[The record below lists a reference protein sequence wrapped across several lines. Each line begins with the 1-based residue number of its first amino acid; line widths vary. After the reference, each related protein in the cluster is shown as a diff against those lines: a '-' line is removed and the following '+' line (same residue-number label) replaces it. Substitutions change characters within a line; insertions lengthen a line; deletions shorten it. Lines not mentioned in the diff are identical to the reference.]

1 METLLAQIAAMSIGE
16 IAKYVIAIL
25 AIFGVAIDLTPWI
38 KINPIRGVFTLIKN
52 SITKWIT
59 DIIIDSTNDIRVKL
73 DTQDTKINKLQDKVD
88 YIESENLMDKID
100 RVRWEIID
108 FSNAI
113 DNRDYDIEAYNHIVT
128 QHDWYDKTIKERNI
142 PNGRMDMSY
151 AKIQEYMKRKIM
163 TNEEE

>member
-1 METLLAQIAAMSIGE
+1 MEAFFAHIATMSIGE
-16 IAKYVIAIL
+16 IVKNIIAIL
-25 AIFGVAIDLTPWI
+25 AVCGVAIDLSPWV
-38 KINPIRGVFTLIKN
+38 KINPIRGVFALIKN
-52 SITKWIT
+52 SVTKWMK
-59 DIIIDSTNDIRVKL
+59 DLIIDSTNDIRVKL
-73 DTQDTKINKLQDKVD
+73 DTQDIKINKLQDKVD

-113 DNRDYDIEAYNHIVT
+113 DNRDYDIEAYNHIVS